1 MTRSR
6 MDQRPYEAGV
16 LTIRSIRSSL
26 ALMNHD
32 SCLIKSHHGT
42 GTQYYRRLEAWS
54 KDGATSTESRR
65 GAATRRRARAPGRP
79 GDLWHLMILCSQE
92 SSQVPTIKCL
102 KVPDQDGGEYTD
114 GASSAVGSRL
124 GSPESTPVGARPVD
138 APLTPPPLSLH
149 ASARTD
155 AKAASRPDCDPTGAD
170 RSRPD
175 VSRPD
180 CDRTASPL
188 LPVTKHTRRSRRT
201 MNYITHRVTH
211 LCPI

>member
-1 MTRSR
+1 MSHQVSSWDRNTVLQTSRSYGR
-6 MDQRPYEAGV
+6 RTERRA
-16 LTIRSIRSSL
+16 RSP
-26 ALMNHD
+26 D
-32 SCLIKSHHGT
+32 
-42 GTQYYRRLEAWS
+42 
-54 KDGATSTESRR
+54 

-102 KVPDQDGGEYTD
+102 KVPDQDGGGYTD

-124 GSPESTPVGARPVD
+124 GSPESTQVGVHPVD
-138 APLTPPPLSLH
+138 APLSLTPPPLSPH
-149 ASARTD
+149 ASARAD
-155 AKAASRPDCDPTGAD
+155 AKAASRPDCDPTGVD

-175 VSRPD
+175 VSRSD
-180 CDRTASPL
+180 CDSPERRRN
-188 LPVTKHTRRSRRT
+188 TQGARSRRA

>member
-1 MTRSR
+1 
-6 MDQRPYEAGV
+6 
-16 LTIRSIRSSL
+16 
-26 ALMNHD
+26 MNHD

-42 GTQYYRRLEAWS
+42 GTQYYRRLS
-54 KDGATSTESRR
+54 KLGRRTERR
-65 GAATRRRARAPGRP
+65 ARSPDGAATRRRARAPGRP